1 MSTINNNPNE
11 HVDHTNCSDNCT
23 SCTKNLNP
31 ILSGLNIEDRT
42 TLDENRLVTTYKKG
56 AIIFRENT
64 FPGGLFCLNSGK
76 VMITVSDSNGNTI
89 VTNLIK
95 DVNFIG
101 VAEYLSGM
109 PYQSTCIA
117 LSDINLCMIKSN
129 TVEALISNNPFFSRR
144 LLTSLAK
151 DYHQSSKRLLDIT
164 KKNMNGRIAGTLLE
178 LIDVFGTDQEGNID
192 VYLKRSEIAQICNM
206 NETNVIRHL
215 TALDKIGAIKLNG
228 KKICIL
234 NKETLLK
241 EQSGDY

>member
-1 MSTINNNPNE
+1 MPLKNFQVKNTPAHS
-11 HVDHTNCSDNCT
+11 CSANCT
-23 SCTKNLNP
+23 SCTKNFNP
-31 ILSGLNIEDRT
+31 SLSGLNIDDRSA
-42 TLDENRLVTTYKKG
+42 LDESRIVTTYKKG

-109 PYQSTCIA
+109 PYQSTCTA
-117 LSDINLCMIKSN
+117 LTDLNLCMIKSKA
-129 TVEALISNNPFFSRR
+129 VEDLISNNASFSRR
-144 LLTSLAK
+144 LLTNLAK
-151 DYHQSSKRLLDIT
+151 DYHQSSKRLLEIT
-164 KKNMNGRIAGTLLE
+164 KKNMNARLAGTLLE
-178 LIDVFGTDQEGNID
+178 LIEIFGLDHGNNID

-215 TALDKIGAIKLNG
+215 SALDKIGAIKLQG
-228 KKICIL
+228 KKITIL
-234 NKETLLK
+234 NKDVLVK
-241 EQSGDY
+241 EQNGSY

>member
-1 MSTINNNPNE
+1 MSTNNNNPNDSG
-11 HVDHTNCSDNCT
+11 DHTNCSDCT
-23 SCTKNLNP
+23 SCTKNYNP
-31 ILSGLNIEDRT
+31 ILSGLNLEDRS
-42 TLDENRLVTTYKKG
+42 TLDDNRLVTTYKKG

-64 FPGGLFCLNSGK
+64 FPGGLFCLNFGK

-117 LSDINLCMIKSN
+117 LTDINLCMIKSN
-129 TVEALISNNPFFSRR
+129 AVEEMISNNPSFSRR
-144 LLTSLAK
+144 LLTGLAK
-151 DYHQSSKRLLDIT
+151 DYHQSSKRLLEIT
-164 KKNMNGRIAGTLLE
+164 KKNMNARIAGTLLE
-178 LIDVFGTDQEGNID
+178 LIEVFGIDQENNID

-215 TALDKIGAIKLNG
+215 SALDKTGAIQLNG

-234 NKETLLK
+234 NKEALFK
-241 EQSGDY
+241 EQKGLY

>member
-1 MSTINNNPNE
+1 MSSINKDPKDT
-11 HVDHTNCSDNCT
+11 HDHTNCTANCT
-23 SCTKNLNP
+23 SCTQNFNP
-31 ILSGLNIEDRT
+31 ILSGLSLEDRT
-42 TLDENRLVTTYKKG
+42 AFDDNRIVTTYEKG

-76 VMITVSDSNGNTI
+76 IMIAVSDSSGNTI

-117 LSDINLCMIKSN
+117 LSDVHLCMIKSN
-129 TVEALISNNPFFSRR
+129 AVEDLISNNSSFSRR
-144 LLTSLAK
+144 LLTRLAK
-151 DYHQSSKRLLDIT
+151 DYHQSSKRLLEIT
-164 KKNMNGRIAGTLLE
+164 KKNMNSRIAGTLLE
-178 LIDVFGTDQEGNID
+178 LIEVFGTDQENNID

-215 TALDKIGAIKLNG
+215 SALDKTRAIKLNG

-234 NKETLLK
+234 NKEALLK
-241 EQSGDY
+241 EYRGNY